1 MFAHTDG
8 GHWIIEAL
16 YVLPVL
22 LVVGFI
28 SVRAI
33 LDRRAE
39 AAEGAGEATPEPE
52 PPPAGD
58 PPA

>member
-1 MFAHTDG
+1 MLAHADG

-39 AAEGAGEATPEPE
+39 AAEDARGAQPE

>member
-1 MFAHTDG
+1 MLAHTDG
-8 GHWIIEAL
+8 GHWIIEML

-39 AAEGAGEATPEPE
+39 AAEGAHGPTSDPEPSR
-52 PPPAGD
+52 AGD